1 VDRDGRGLVQVV
13 TAAPPDRLEPVTWW
27 FPIVGRVSYRGYF
40 EAERARRF
48 ADSLEEKGLDTY
60 VRPGRLYS
68 TLGWFDDP
76 VPRELLRGPPFEVAD
91 TVLHE
96 RVHETIFV
104 ADDSMYNEGIAVFV
118 SHAAVLRLYAEEP
131 RTKEAAAGAFRD
143 EERFAR
149 LLAELADELETLYD
163 RDLPM
168 ETLLRE
174 RDTIFA
180 RYRTSR
186 FDAVEWETSRYRAF
200 PRVRLS
206 NAYVVARRTYLGDL
220 PCFAAELESRDGDLE
235 AFVRAHRERP
245 GRRSNDDGS
254 CPFAGARGL

>member
-1 VDRDGRGLVQVV
+1 VV
-13 TAAPPDRLEPVTWW
+13 TAAHRDRLEAVTWW

-40 EAERARRF
+40 EAERALRF

-91 TVLHE
+91 TILHE

-104 ADDSMYNEGIAVFV
+104 ADDSAYNEGIAVFV
-118 SHAAVLRLYAEEP
+118 SHEAVLRLYSEDPSTGA
-131 RTKEAAAGAFRD
+131 EAARAFRD
-143 EERFAR
+143 QERFAR

-174 RDTIFA
+174 RDAIFA
-180 RYRTSR
+180 RYRTTR
-186 FDAVEWETSRYRAF
+186 FDAVGWETSRYRGF
-200 PRVRLS
+200 PKLRLS

-220 PCFAAELESRDGDLE
+220 PCFAAELESRDGNLE
-235 AFVRAHRERP
+235 AFIDAHRERP
-245 GRRSNDDGS
+245 GRRSDEDGS
-254 CPFAGARGL
+254 CPFQEARGG